1 MPPRE
6 VDFGHAHGI
15 KADAVGAPGQRR
27 FRVLIEAEGGK
38 ACAWLEK
45 PQLMQLALGIQ
56 ELLSTQSPPQSP
68 GVRRRSAGTPGGGH
82 NLEFQV
88 GTLTLGYE
96 RDADL
101 VVLEFGGE
109 DAEQDGGAGFRV
121 LLDRRRS
128 NAFAEQAL
136 AVCAAGRPLCP
147 LCQGP
152 VGPGPHVCPRTN
164 GHVVV

>member
-6 VDFGHAHGI
+6 LDFGHARDI

-45 PQLMQLALGIQ
+45 TELMQLALGIQ
-56 ELLSTQSPPQSP
+56 ELLSTKSPPQGSRA
-68 GVRRRSAGTPGGGH
+68 RRQSAGTQGGPH
-82 NLEFQV
+82 DLEFQV
-88 GTLTLGYE
+88 GRLALGYE
-96 RDADL
+96 READL

-109 DAEQDGGAGFRV
+109 DAERGGGSELRV
-121 LLDRRRS
+121 LLDRSRS

-152 VGPGPHVCPRTN
+152 IGPGPHVCPRTN
-164 GHVVV
+164 GHVTV